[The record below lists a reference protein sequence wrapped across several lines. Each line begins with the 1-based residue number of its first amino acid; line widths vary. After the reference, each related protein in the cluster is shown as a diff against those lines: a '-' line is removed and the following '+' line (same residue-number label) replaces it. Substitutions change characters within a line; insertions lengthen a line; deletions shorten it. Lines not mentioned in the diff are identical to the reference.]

1 MAPLSI
7 CTSAIGLPGTDL
19 PNPMQST
26 TLLALTRLIG
36 LPATLFFSVAAYSQS
51 TAPPPPW
58 QTIANLNER
67 PRAQVSQ
74 DLARLLFLRPRSMQD
89 TGAPVDVWVEGRFH
103 TTVLPGAFSET
114 EVCPGNRWIELASQG
129 KTGPSAKSP
138 FNLASLPRQT
148 VYVLIQTKA
157 GAATQSTLSNQQAQ
171 ALLPELRRQS
181 HAVSRVP
188 AAQDCQALPV
198 MKPEPVLA
206 AASTPAAV
214 TVPVPVPVPLPV
226 PLPLPLPLQVPL
238 PAVVPMPVPVPVP
251 APVVSRPPPEPAVSK
266 YTLAAEMLFTF
277 SGSKPQHL
285 SEQGQTQIVRLGKRI
300 KEQLKPGQVIVVQ
313 GHTDPMGS
321 AELNRRLS
329 LERAQTVSRIL
340 VNSGLPARQLRAEG
354 LGSSELLVKDCQQ
367 VAKTRDARLNC
378 NRPNRR
384 VEITVNPAKN

>member
-1 MAPLSI
+1 
-7 CTSAIGLPGTDL
+7 
-19 PNPMQST
+19 MQST

-36 LPATLFFSVAAYSQS
+36 LPITLFFSVAAYSQS

-58 QTIANLNER
+58 QTFANLNER

-89 TGAPVDVWVEGRFH
+89 TGAAVDVWVEGRFH

-129 KTGPSAKSP
+129 KAGPSAKSP
-138 FNLASLPRQT
+138 FTLASMPRQT

-181 HAVSRVP
+181 HALSRVP

-214 TVPVPVPVPLPV
+214 PLPVPVPLPM
-226 PLPLPLPLQVPL
+226 
-238 PAVVPMPVPVPVP
+238 PAAVPMPVPVPVP
-251 APVVSRPPPEPAVSK
+251 APVVSRPSPEPAVSK
-266 YTLAAEMLFTF
+266 YTLSAEMLFTF

-321 AELNRRLS
+321 VELNRRLS

-384 VEITVNPAKN
+384 VEITVAPSKN